1 MTSSEYCFWLDE
13 ANFQPIQSTT
23 QILEVKC
30 HWYGISAAIPQIY
43 HFMEKPVMVL
53 WNAGCFLRQPLKLM
67 ISKGK
72 LEKIT
77 GWGKQVSEQVAN
89 LENKS
94 MSIDDKNQQKDL
106 GTGS

>member
-1 MTSSEYCFWLDE
+1 
-13 ANFQPIQSTT
+13 
-23 QILEVKC
+23 
-30 HWYGISAAIPQIY
+30 
-43 HFMEKPVMVL
+43 
-53 WNAGCFLRQPLKLM
+53 M

-106 GTGS
+106 GTGSYRNWYLLNKDILIFLFTIIYYIFGNML